1 MLEEEKVVAETNE
14 APVEAPVEAAPT
26 SEAKEAAAPR
36 DSRRPRGDRR
46 NSGDRKGGRKF
57 DRRDQ
62 PKEFESRV
70 VYINRVCKT
79 VKGGRRMKF
88 SALVVVGNGKGKYGF
103 ASAKAAEV
111 PDAIK
116 KAEEQAKKNLH
127 EIKLV
132 KGNTISHEIVGKFG
146 AVKVYLKPAPEGT
159 GIVAGGPV
167 RAVLELAGVKN
178 ICSKVYGSREA
189 INIVRATSQGL
200 DNLKSYK
207 ETRALRGLE

>member
-1 MLEEEKVVAETNE
+1 MLEEEKVVAETATNE
-14 APVEAPVEAAPT
+14 APVEASAPT
-26 SEAKEAAAPR
+26 SEAQEANAPR
-36 DSRRPRGDRR
+36 EARRPRGDRR
-46 NSGDRKGGRKF
+46 NNDRNSKGGRKF

-116 KAEEQAKKNLH
+116 KAEEAAKKNLH
-127 EIKLV
+127 EVKLV

-146 AVKVYLKPAPEGT
+146 AVNVYLKPAPEGT